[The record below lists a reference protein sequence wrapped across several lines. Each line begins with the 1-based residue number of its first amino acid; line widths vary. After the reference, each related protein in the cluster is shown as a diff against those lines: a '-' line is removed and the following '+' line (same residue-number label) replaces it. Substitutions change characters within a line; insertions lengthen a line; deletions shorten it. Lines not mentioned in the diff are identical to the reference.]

1 MRSFRQRTRG
11 FTLVEIL
18 IVVMIIAILAVIAL
32 MLSNPTRQ
40 RQKLYDVKRKRDLN
54 QLKGLYALFYDQHS
68 RYPTGEELCYDTP
81 TVSGATCTCH
91 ICGVE
96 RDNKVFGQQLQ
107 TLYCD
112 PEHPKSTYVYQY
124 ACGDYPDWYKIYTH
138 LSIDDSAQLPA
149 QDVTCRYGVSSKPNA
164 FLEPYSDQCGGQNQG
179 SSGGNG
185 GGGGGGGT
193 PVPTA
198 APSPTPVSCPSD
210 PVPKYCKLGGV
221 CNICG
226 LLANCQQPSSCDQPT
241 QLYSNS
247 LCTNSCN

>member
-1 MRSFRQRTRG
+1 MKG

-18 IVVMIIAILAVIAL
+18 IVIMVIAILALIAL

-54 QLKGLYALFYDQHS
+54 QLKGLYALFYDQNA
-68 RYPTGEELCYDTP
+68 RYPTGEELCYDEP

-112 PEHPKSTYVYQY
+112 PEHPRSSYVYQY
-124 ACGDYPDWYKIYTH
+124 ACGDYPDWFKIYTH
-138 LSIDDSAQLPA
+138 LSIDDTGQIPSD
-149 QDVTCRYGVSSKPNA
+149 DVSCRYGISSKPDS
-164 FLEPYSDQCGGQNQG
+164 FLEPYSDACGGENQT
-179 SSGGNG
+179 SSGGGNSG
-185 GGGGGGGT
+185 GGGGH
-193 PVPTA
+193 PTT
-198 APSPTPVSCPSD
+198 APTPTPVSCPFD
-210 PVPKYCKLGGV
+210 PVPKYCKLGGI

-226 LLANCQQPSSCDQPT
+226 QFSNCLQPSTCDQPT

-247 LCTNSCN
+247 LCTNSCS